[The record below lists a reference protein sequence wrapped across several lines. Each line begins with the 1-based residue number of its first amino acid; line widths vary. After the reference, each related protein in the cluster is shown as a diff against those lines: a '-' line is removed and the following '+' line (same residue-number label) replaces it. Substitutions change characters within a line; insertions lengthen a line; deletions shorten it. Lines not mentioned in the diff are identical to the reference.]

1 MKRYGKCERK
11 VVWIV
16 KWYGKY
22 GRKVKAAAAAE
33 ASAPASSTTLYTCT
47 FCIYIVFQNWEESS
61 WKFFFLLEI
70 MQVGI
75 KKVI

>member
-1 MKRYGKCERK
+1 MIRYGKCERK

-22 GRKVKAAAAAE
+22 GRKVKAAAAAK
-33 ASAPASSTTLYTCT
+33 AAPASFTALYTCT

-61 WKFFFLLEI
+61 CNSFCLLEI

-75 KKVI
+75 KQVI